1 MEPRSVARVLRL
13 AEFVYATLALFALTQ
28 GPVYEVWRHSAE
40 REGTLPNPSMPFVY
54 FTTFLALQAPAVALF
69 MRRVGV
75 AWLAERRNIALVV
88 LLAWIGMSVLWST
101 FARQSLPEFV
111 ALAATALFGTYLA
124 TSFTVRQFW
133 WIVTSAMSLGVGL
146 SWFAVMRL
154 WEGAYNFRESY
165 WVGIYLNRNSLAPVA
180 TVAIL
185 AVFGVLVSESR
196 GLRKTP
202 LRSLPLIAAPLLTLA
217 VFAGIEVWKSES
229 QTSPAALVAAAATVV
244 VWLVLRWI
252 FLHVKLLGRLAPFA
266 AAVTLVLLGVALFA
280 VIMALPS
287 TTTVSA
293 DVATLNSRRVFWS
306 QSWLGILEKP
316 WLGWGW
322 MAAWRNP
329 EFFRLGFPPPDWVN
343 SWSHN
348 GYHDMVLGGGIV
360 AGLIF
365 CAYLLLG
372 WSAMGRSATHISSL
386 DMLLAG
392 FVVVSATQESFF
404 IGSHFLWAL
413 LVAALSRP
421 SLVDEQ
427 NSR

>member
-1 MEPRSVARVLRL
+1 MERCSTAQVLRL
-13 AEFVYATLALFALTQ
+13 TEFAYAVAALFALTQ
-28 GPVYEVWRHSAE
+28 GPVYQIWKHSAQ

-111 ALAATALFGTYLA
+111 ALVATALFGTYLA

-133 WIVTSAMSLGVGL
+133 WIVAASMSLGVGL
-146 SWFAVMRL
+146 SWVAVMRL
-154 WEGAYNFRESY
+154 WDGAYNFREGY
-165 WVGIYLNRNSLAPVA
+165 WIGIYLNRNSLAPVA
-180 TVAIL
+180 TIAIVA
-185 AVFGVLVSESR
+185 VVGVLVSESR
-196 GLRKTP
+196 SFPKNP
-202 LRSLPLIAAPLLTLA
+202 LRSLLFVAVPVLTLA
-217 VFAGIEVWKSES
+217 VVAGIEVWRSES
-229 QTSPAALVAAAATVV
+229 QTSPAALAAASMTVV

-252 FLHVKLLGRLAPFA
+252 LSRVKLFVRLAPFA
-266 AAVTLVLLGVALFA
+266 APATLVLLGAALFT

-287 TTTVSA
+287 ATTVSA

-343 SWSHN
+343 TWSHN

-365 CAYLLLG
+365 CAYLILG
-372 WSAMGRSATHISSL
+372 WSATSHSAIRVSSL
-386 DMLLAG
+386 DMLLAA
-392 FVVVSATQESFF
+392 FVVVAATQESFF
-404 IGSHFLWAL
+404 VGSHFLWAL
-413 LVAALSRP
+413 LVAALTRP